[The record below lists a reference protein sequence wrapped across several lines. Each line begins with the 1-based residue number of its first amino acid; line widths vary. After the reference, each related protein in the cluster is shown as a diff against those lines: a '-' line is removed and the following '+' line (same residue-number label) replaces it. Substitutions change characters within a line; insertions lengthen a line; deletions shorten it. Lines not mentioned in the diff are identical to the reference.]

1 MSNVIDFLERV
12 GHDARLRYA
21 SATELELALDGERL
35 DPEMREAILA
45 RDFSAFD
52 RLRGDGQVC
61 CLLLPAE
68 EEEGENER
76 EDENTPSREEEESR
90 ARTVRPIAALR
101 T

>member
-12 GHDARLRYA
+12 GYDAGLRYA
-21 SATELELALDGERL
+21 SVIALESALEGERL

-52 RLRGDGQVC
+52 RLRGYGQVC

-90 ARTVRPIAALR
+90 VGAALPTAALR
-101 T
+101 A